1 MSDLRPPISNP
12 GASKGSAA
20 GTSFDNRYPTGIT
33 PKIYTK
39 IDFYEYRRDISDG
52 GRRTQ
57 TGSIRLPTP
66 EQFNDATGIRF
77 SDVSLGILGGFA
89 DYVSKGGSVDN
100 LTADFNKASSDFTNR
115 YSSMNSAM
123 TSASAA
129 NMGLALASLM
139 PGGSDAASVARSF
152 TGIVP
157 NPHVTLLFE
166 GVGLKAFDF
175 QWRLSPRSQ
184 QDATEINR
192 IIRTI
197 KARMHPDTMKAGTTS
212 YALLYPDLVK
222 IKIVGS
228 TGLEQTDFAFV
239 EGFSV
244 SFSGSGN
251 SMAFY
256 KDGQPV
262 EAMINMRVKEI
273 DIRTREDFED
283 AQEPATAGR

>member
-1 MSDLRPPISNP
+1 LGITGSDPNKYRSN
-12 GASKGSAA
+12 AA
-20 GTSFDNRYPTGIT
+20 GTSFDNRYPTGMT

-66 EQFNDATGIRF
+66 EQFADASGIRT
-77 SDVSLGILGGFA
+77 SDVSMGAIGGIA
-89 DYVSKGGSVDN
+89 DYIAKGGSIGSATNDVE
-100 LTADFNKASSDFTNR
+100 ASIMQFNKQFGVNSPTAALAAIRLLPFGSD
-115 YSSMNSAM
+115 NSA
-123 TSASAA
+123 ASAV
-129 NMGLALASLM
+129 
-139 PGGSDAASVARSF
+139 AATF

-166 GVGLKAFDF
+166 GVSLKTFDF

-184 QDATEINR
+184 QDATAINS

-197 KARMHPDTMKAGTTS
+197 KARMHPSTMNVGRTS

-222 IKIVGS
+222 VKIVGS
-228 TGLEQTDFAFV
+228 TGLEESEFAFI
-239 EGFSV
+239 ESFNV

-256 KDGQPV
+256 KDGQPI
-262 EAMINMRVKEI
+262 EAMLNLRIKEI
-273 DIRTREDFED
+273 DIRTRENFDGSSPTTVD
-283 AQEPATAGR
+283 VSNPRQPGV